1 MIPSPERPLN
11 SDVGPLQAGE
21 APRVEDTR
29 SGFEKFRQMVFDD
42 PALQTEL
49 LQTQDTKDFIAL
61 ALRLGG
67 GHGCDFTAG
76 DVDAALRA
84 ARRAQIERWI

>member
-1 MIPSPERPLN
+1 MIPSPERPLK
-11 SDVGPLQAGE
+11 SGE
-21 APRVEDTR
+21 APFVEGTR

-42 PALQTEL
+42 PALQREL
-49 LQTQDTKDFIAL
+49 MRTQDTKDFIAL

-76 DVDAALRA
+76 DVEAALQA

>member
-1 MIPSPERPLN
+1 MIPQP
-11 SDVGPLQAGE
+11 GE
-21 APRVEDTR
+21 APILEGTP
-29 SGFEKFRQMVFDD
+29 SGFEKFRQMVLGD
-42 PALQTEL
+42 PALQTDL
-49 LQTQDTKDFIAL
+49 MQTQDTKDFIAL

-76 DVDAALRA
+76 DVEAALQA